1 MQNNTVTLS
10 RQDLNKILESLNN
23 IQAAIIVLQIS
34 SNKED
39 QDIFKDITDNIYGI
53 RLCLPDN
60 SPY

>member
-10 RQDLNKILESLNN
+10 RQNLNKILESLNN
-23 IQAAIIVLQIS
+23 IQASIIALQIS

-39 QDIFKDITDNIYGI
+39 QDIFKDIIDNIYGI